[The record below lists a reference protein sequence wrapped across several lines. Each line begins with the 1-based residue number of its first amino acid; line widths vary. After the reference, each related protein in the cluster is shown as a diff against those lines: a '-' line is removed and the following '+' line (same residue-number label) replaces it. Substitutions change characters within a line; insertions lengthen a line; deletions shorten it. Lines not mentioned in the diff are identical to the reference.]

1 MADST
6 PFSPPQ
12 HRWTFYRIS
21 GLDQVVLQSAEDLL
35 NLKYLDQK
43 LWVALSCP
51 VKGLQIDERTL
62 TLIDTDQNGRI
73 RVPEILEA
81 IEWCAPRLKN
91 LEALIRPTAAL
102 PLDQLNDQTPEG
114 KILLSSAKQVLLGL
128 GKDDAATI
136 SVSDTLD
143 TKKIFANTAFNGDG
157 IISADAA
164 EDPAVKATITE
175 IIGLYGAETDRSGKP
190 GITQEKL
197 NQYFIDASA
206 YLIWA
211 ETGNSAEIRVVGENT
226 AAAAAAVKA
235 VKAKV
240 DDYFARCSL
249 ATFDPRALSALNR
262 QESEYLIVASKDLT
276 LSADEM
282 NGFPLARVEAGRPM
296 PLTDGLNP
304 AWAGS
309 IAQLRKLAVAPL
321 LGPDKT
327 TLTAE
332 EWAALTA
339 KLAAYDAWYAT
350 RPASP
355 IERLG
360 RPRIQEAVTAN
371 LKSGVEALLAKDKAL
386 EPEAQAIGDV
396 EKLARYYRDFGTLLR
411 NFVNFSD
418 FYDPTRYGSFQAGT
432 LYFDA
437 RSCDLC
443 IRMDDPA
450 AHSVLASLSKCY
462 IAYCDLKRGAET
474 MKIAVCF
481 TQGDSDYLMV
491 GRNGLFY
498 DRKGRDW
505 DASISKITDSPISI
519 RQAFW
524 SPYKKFIRMIDEQI
538 AKRAAA
544 ADAKADSHLGT
555 VAAKTANVDQVKPS
569 EPKKVDL
576 GIVAALGLAFSA
588 LTTTAAYVLGFFK
601 GMPWWEVP
609 LVFVG
614 VMLIISLPSM
624 VIAWL
629 KLRQRTLGPILDAT
643 GWAVNA
649 RVKINIPFGT
659 SLTQRAK
666 LPAGCIYRRKDPFA
680 DKAAERQKWLTIIL
694 IFAALGAYLTWAYN
708 ADEPHWPFHKGSSDA
723 TNTAKPEA
731 VKPEAVKPAA
741 GK

>member
-1 MADST
+1 MPDS
-6 PFSPPQ
+6 PASSAPQ

-21 GLDQVVLQSAEDLL
+21 GLDQVVLQTAEDLQ

-62 TLIDTDQNGRI
+62 TLIDTDRNGRI

-81 IEWCAPRLKN
+81 IEWCTPRLKN
-91 LEALIRPTAAL
+91 LEALIHPTAAL
-102 PLDQLNDQTPEG
+102 PLDQINDQTPEG
-114 KILLSSAKQVLLGL
+114 KILLSSAKQILLGL
-128 GKDDAATI
+128 GKADSATI

-143 TKKIFANTAFNGDG
+143 TKKIFANTSFNGDG
-157 IISADAA
+157 IIPADAA
-164 EDPAVKATITE
+164 DDPTVKAAITE
-175 IIGLYGAETDRSGKP
+175 IISLYGADTDRSGKP
-190 GITQEKL
+190 GITQDKL
-197 NQYFIDASA
+197 NQYFTDASA
-206 YLIWA
+206 FLTWS
-211 ETGNSAEIRVVGENT
+211 ETGNAPEIKLLGEST

-235 VKAKV
+235 VRAKV

-262 QESEYLIVASKDLT
+262 QESEYLVVASKDLT

-282 NGFPLARVEAGRPM
+282 NGFPLARVEAGRAM
-296 PLTDGLNP
+296 PLTEGLNP
-304 AWAGS
+304 AWAGP
-309 IAQLRKLAVAPL
+309 IAQLRKLVVAPL
-321 LGPDKT
+321 LGADKT
-327 TLTAE
+327 SLTAE

-339 KLAAYDAWYAT
+339 KLAAYETWYAT

-360 RPRIQEAVTAN
+360 RPRIQEIVTSK
-371 LKSGVEALLAKDKAL
+371 LKPAIEALLAKDKAL

-396 EKLARYYRDFGTLLR
+396 EQLARYYRDFGTLLR

-418 FYDPTRYGSFQAGT
+418 FYDPTRFGSFQAGT

-443 IRMDDPA
+443 IRVDDPA
-450 AHSVLASLSKCY
+450 AHSILASLSKCY

-474 MKIAVCF
+474 MKIAACF

-505 DASISKITDSPISI
+505 DASITKIIDSPISI

-524 SPYKKFIRMIDEQI
+524 SPYKKFIRMVDEQI

-544 ADAKADSHLGT
+544 AESKADTHLT
-555 VAAKTANVDQVKPS
+555 TAAAITANVDQHKPAT
-569 EPKKVDL
+569 EPKKLDV
-576 GIVAALGLAFSA
+576 GAVAALGVGLGAI
-588 LTTTAAYVLGFFK
+588 TTAFGYFLGFFK

-609 LVFVG
+609 LVFIG

-624 VIAWL
+624 IIAWL

-666 LPAGCIYRRKDPFA
+666 LPKGSIHRLQDPFA
-680 DKAAERQKWLTIIL
+680 DKDAERRKWLIIFL
-694 IFAALGAYLTWAYN
+694 ILAAIGAYLTWAYN
-708 ADEPHWPFHKGSSDA
+708 AQEKRWPFEEKPVA
-723 TNTAKPEA
+723 PTANTTAKPEA
-731 VKPEAVKPAA
+731 PK
-741 GK
+741 